1 MAWPSYGSEM
11 AIRIEQ
17 LKAPNAASIPSEAV
31 VVLPIGAIE
40 QHGPHLPLSVDR
52 VIAEAL
58 AEAVVDELPDDCPAW
73 FLPTLPYSKSSEHAW
88 SPLTMWLSEST
99 MTAVLDDI
107 AASVA
112 AAGIRRLAFLN
123 GHGGNTTMLMTAC
136 REIRLKH
143 GLLTFAM
150 HAFAP
155 PAYVST
161 EEETATV
168 DEHGMGIHGGHGET
182 SVMLHLAPDQV
193 DMDAAERNV
202 PEWMLENRHVKFGG
216 SVPFGWLSND
226 FGEVGL
232 IGDPT
237 GATAEDGKR
246 MFEDAVAS
254 LVEQIE
260 EILAF
265 DFPDAP

>member
-1 MAWPSYGSEM
+1 M

-17 LKAPNAASIPSEAV
+17 LKAPDAASIPPEAV

-58 AEAVVDELPDDCPAW
+58 AEALVSELPEDCQAW
-73 FLPTLPYSKSSEHAW
+73 FLPTLPYSKSNEHAW

-99 MTAVLDDI
+99 MSAVLDDI

-112 AAGIRRLAFLN
+112 KAGIRRLAFLN

-143 GLLTFAM
+143 GLLTFAL

-161 EEETATV
+161 GADDVATV

-182 SVMLHLAPDQV
+182 SVMLHLAPDEV
-193 DMDAAERNV
+193 DMDAAVRNV

-226 FGEVGL
+226 FGDTGL

-237 GATAEDGKR
+237 GATAEEGKR
-246 MFEDAVAS
+246 LFEGAVTA
-254 LVEQIE
+254 LVDQIE
-260 EILAF
+260 ELLSF